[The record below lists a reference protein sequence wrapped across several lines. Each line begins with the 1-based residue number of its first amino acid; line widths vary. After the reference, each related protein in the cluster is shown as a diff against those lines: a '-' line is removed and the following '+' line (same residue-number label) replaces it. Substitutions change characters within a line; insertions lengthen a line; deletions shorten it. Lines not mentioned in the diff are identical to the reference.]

1 MAEDQSEL
9 LQQLT
14 SRFIELANTMKND
27 GEEKEVVSAAL
38 MSASSFYATYAMA
51 GNDGVLSPLGVEKVA
66 EAYKGTLDRVQA
78 HKKAEA
84 GKS

>member
-1 MAEDQSEL
+1 MDEDQSEL

-38 MSASSFYATYAMA
+38 SAGSIAIT
-51 GNDGVLSPLGVEKVA
+51 
-66 EAYKGTLDRVQA
+66 
-78 HKKAEA
+78 
-84 GKS
+84 